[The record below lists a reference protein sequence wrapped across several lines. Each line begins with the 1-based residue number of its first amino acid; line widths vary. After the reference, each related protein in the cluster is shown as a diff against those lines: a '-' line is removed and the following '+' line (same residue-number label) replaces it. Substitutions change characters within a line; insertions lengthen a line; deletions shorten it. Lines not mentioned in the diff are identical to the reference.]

1 MLPLATHCHTHYHL
15 HPFDFVLI
23 KFKVLVAKQCPT
35 NTTRTRMYTH
45 TSHTLIHTHIPHTHT
60 HTPHTHS
67 YTHTTHT
74 HTPLTHSYTQFLY
87 HAPDDYFASHPAR
100 HQVNFML
107 EHFQCSFNVDV
118 DVWDIPTTIFI
129 FVINLLFIHNLGD
142 FCFCFSVI

>member
-23 KFKVLVAKQCPT
+23 KFKVLVAKQRP
-35 NTTRTRMYTH
+35 TH
-45 TSHTLIHTHIPHTHT
+45 THTHAHTHTHIPHTHT

-74 HTPLTHSYTQFLY
+74 HTHIPHSHTHTHSFTTMLLTIISRHTQL
-87 HAPDDYFASHPAR
+87 AR
-100 HQVNFML
+100 HQVNFVL

-118 DVWDIPTTIFI
+118 DVWDIPTTVFI